1 MHHIISHLKTGE
13 NNFYCKDQDYYYD
26 ACHSVWKNMK
36 VEYQQA
42 VIQIINSFVAES
54 SEGTY
59 CTKAVVAKLSLY

>member
-1 MHHIISHLKTGE
+1 
-13 NNFYCKDQDYYYD
+13 
-26 ACHSVWKNMK
+26 MK

-59 CTKAVVAKLSLY
+59 CTKAVVAKLSIY